1 MKEKEGEQCRQSKP
15 AEPEA
20 WGSAK
25 AWFSWERLLTLLAG
39 TQSMGRWGREQGEG
53 SQKGND
59 SQFRSLRGLS

>member
-15 AEPEA
+15 AEPKA

-39 TQSMGRWGREQGEG
+39 TQSMGAAGRERGEG
-53 SQKGND
+53 SQKGNE